1 MRSVKKLSSGFGRF
15 RKKYFGKKSTL
26 FKELNKGQRPKTL
39 VISCCDSRVDPAIMF
54 DCRPGELFI
63 VRNVA
68 NLVPSY
74 NPDGGVH
81 GVSAALEFA
90 VCNLKVENIVVLGH
104 SQCGG
109 IMALLGK
116 NSGEFISP
124 WMETA
129 QIAKKEALAISKGQS
144 KKVRQKNCEYAAI
157 KLSYANLLT
166 FPWINERIN
175 KGQLTLLAWYF
186 DLGKGIIEQY
196 SPKIGKFEVI
206 NQSNF

>member
-1 MRSVKKLSSGFGRF
+1 MRGVKKLGSGFKRF
-15 RKKYFGKKSTL
+15 KKEYFGKNSTL

-39 VISCCDSRVDPAIMF
+39 VISCSDSRVDPAIMF

-109 IMALLGK
+109 IMALLGG
-116 NSGEFISP
+116 NSGEFISQ
-124 WMETA
+124 WMDTA
-129 QIAKKEALAISKGQS
+129 KSAKIEALTVSKGKS
-144 KKVRQKNCEYAAI
+144 KKIRQKNCEHAAI
-157 KLSYANLLT
+157 KLSYSNLLT
-166 FPWINERIN
+166 FPWIKERV
-175 KGQLTLLAWYF
+175 KSDKLALYAWYF
-186 DLGKGIIEQY
+186 DLGKGILQQY
-196 SPKIGKFEVI
+196 SPKSGKFEMVD
-206 NQSNF
+206 

>member
-1 MRSVKKLSSGFGRF
+1 MRGVKKLGSGFKRF
-15 RKKYFGKKSTL
+15 KKEYFGKNSTL

-39 VISCCDSRVDPAIMF
+39 VISCSDSRVDPAIMF

-90 VCNLKVENIVVLGH
+90 VCNLGVENIVVLGH

-109 IMALLGK
+109 IMALLEE
-116 NSGEFISP
+116 NSGEFISQ
-124 WMETA
+124 WMDTA
-129 QIAKKEALAISKGQS
+129 KTAKKEALTISQGKS
-144 KKVRQKNCEYAAI
+144 KKVQQKNCEYAAI
-157 KLSYANLLT
+157 KLSYSNLLT
-166 FPWINERIN
+166 FPWIKERV
-175 KGQLTLLAWYF
+175 KKSQLALYAWYF
-186 DLGKGIIEQY
+186 DLERGILQQY
-196 SPKIGKFEVI
+196 SPKRGKFEII
-206 NQSNF
+206 N